1 MEVITMSS
9 DFNKINEESLENV
22 SGGVRRTVHNDSVN
36 YANVRCGAGLK
47 YDVEYKVY
55 NGTEVYTTGRVKY
68 ADGYD
73 WYELDDGCWIAGS
86 LIGY

>member
-1 MEVITMSS
+1 MADI
-9 DFNKINEESLENV
+9 NKINDESLENV
-22 SGGVRRTVHNDSVN
+22 TGGVKRIVQNDAVN
-36 YANVRCGAGLK
+36 YANVRSGAGLK

-55 NGTEVYTTGRVKY
+55 NGTAVYTTGKVKY

-73 WYELDDGCWIAGS
+73 WYQLDDDCWISGS

>member
-1 MEVITMSS
+1 MADI
-9 DFNKINEESLENV
+9 NKINDESLENV
-22 SGGVRRTVHNDSVN
+22 TGGVKRIVQNDAVN
-36 YANVRCGAGLK
+36 YANVRSGAGLK

-55 NGTEVYTTGRVKY
+55 NGTAVYTTGKVKY

-73 WYELDDGCWIAGS
+73 WYQLDDGYWISGS

>member
-1 MEVITMSS
+1 MADI
-9 DFNKINEESLENV
+9 NKINDESLENV
-22 SGGVRRTVHNDSVN
+22 TGGVKRIVQNDAVN
-36 YANVRCGAGLK
+36 YANVRSGPGLK

-55 NGTEVYTTGRVKY
+55 NGTAVYTTGKVKY

-73 WYELDDGCWIAGS
+73 WYQLDDDCWISGS